1 MAAFKLILVHLDDT
15 PRAALRLDTALALA
29 ASHQAHLVALNVRSR
44 SNLSPLLI
52 GQFGSE
58 MEALLAKSDTE
69 SAARAKALLE
79 SRPVPAGVTVEWR
92 DVSGD
97 LADSIALH
105 ARYSDL
111 VVVGQASPEDEE
123 TAPLAEL
130 LLLSVGRPVLV
141 LPYAGEF
148 PVLGQRI
155 MVGWN
160 ASREATRAVNDAMPL
175 LEQADI
181 VQVVI
186 VNPGHGN
193 SGHGD
198 VPGADICQYLSRH
211 GVSAV
216 CESIQSEDLNVGE
229 MLLNRAADEDS
240 DLIVMGGYGRSRFSE
255 LVLGGAT
262 RHLLAH
268 MTVPVLLSH

>member
-15 PRAALRLDTALALA
+15 PRAELRLDAALSLA
-29 ASHQAHLVALNVRSR
+29 AEHQAHLVALNVRAH
-44 SNLSPLLI
+44 SNLSPLLV
-52 GQFGSE
+52 GQFGAE
-58 MEALLAKSDTE
+58 MEALLAKNDAAA
-69 SAARAKALLE
+69 AARTKALLD

-92 DVSGD
+92 DVTGD
-97 LADSIALH
+97 LVDCVALH
-105 ARYSDL
+105 ARYADL
-111 VVVGQASPEDEE
+111 AVIGQAFPDDDDSG
-123 TAPLAEL
+123 PLAEL
-130 LLLSVGRPVLV
+130 LLMSVGRPLLV
-141 LPYAGEF
+141 LPYAGHF
-148 PVLGQRI
+148 PTLGQR
-155 MVGWN
+155 VLVAWN

-175 LEQADI
+175 LERADI

-211 GVSAV
+211 GVNAV
-216 CESIQSEDLNVGE
+216 CESIVSEDLSVGE